1 MQFRRM
7 SSTNLMRFAVASF
20 EPMTVIISVVQT
32 TGLSFLTGGKY
43 MEGWETNNR
52 PQTSGFRLPVLSEQS
67 HNVTE
72 LRPHRE
78 SVVTCYSSV
87 ALDEFPARTLR

>member
-43 MEGWETNNR
+43 RRDGKR
-52 PQTSGFRLPVLSEQS
+52 IIGHKLRLQASGFLCSANNLTMSP
-67 HNVTE
+67 N
-72 LRPHRE
+72 
-78 SVVTCYSSV
+78 C
-87 ALDEFPARTLR
+87 ARIARAS